1 MKKFFQAAQ
10 KKFFFI
16 FLLVLLVFLPGESF
30 YEKLRRQTDQPLIK
44 STAVNLP
51 PAMAYPVNQTNKPA
65 PFLTA
70 KSVVVIDVP
79 SKVVI
84 LSKESDFRLA
94 PASTTKMMT
103 ALVSLE
109 IYQLDDILI
118 VPRMPKEIGRQM
130 DLLPGEQITV
140 ENLLYG
146 VLVQSANDAALT
158 LAANYDG
165 NEKEFI
171 NLMNQK
177 AVELSLKNTHFVN
190 VTGFDNLN
198 HYSTSYDLAHLTSA
212 VLQNPVLSQM
222 VNTRKKV
229 VTDISEIDQHQLE
242 TTNELMGEV
251 LGLQGV
257 KTGWTE
263 LAGECLV
270 SYIKR
275 DGQEIIIVLLG
286 SEDRFSETKNLIN
299 WVFNNHQWQDV
310 IQSIQN

>member
-1 MKKFFQAAQ
+1 VKKFFQAVQ

-44 STAVNLP
+44 STAVDLP
-51 PAMAYPVNQTNKPA
+51 TAMPYPVNQTSQPA
-65 PFLTA
+65 PFLTS
-70 KSVVVIDVP
+70 KSVVVIDIP

-84 LSKESDFRLA
+84 LRKEPDFRLA

-103 ALVSLE
+103 ALTALE
-109 IYQLDDILI
+109 IYQLNDALI
-118 VPRMPKEIGRQM
+118 VPRMPKEIGRHM
-130 DLLPGEQITV
+130 DLLPGEQMTV

-165 NEKEFI
+165 GEKEFI
-171 NLMNQK
+171 NLMNK
-177 AVELSLKNTHFVN
+177 KVKELSLKNTHFVN
-190 VTGFDNLN
+190 VTGFDDLN
-198 HYSTSYDLAHLTSA
+198 HYSTSYDLAHLA
-212 VLQNPVLSQM
+212 LEVLQNPVLSQM
-222 VNTRKKV
+222 VNIRKKI

-275 DGQEIIIVLLG
+275 DDREIIIVLLG
-286 SEDRFSETKNLIN
+286 SQDRFSETKNLIN